1 MKSNHINNDN
11 NNNNNFKIQSW
22 YIQTAEDERENL
34 EGAAEGKKKTLYLK

>member
-34 EGAAEGKKKTLYLK
+34 EGAARGEKKTLYLK